1 MVHDVITDSWDI
13 TSVNPQI
20 NPGWFIKGL
29 VYWTPK
35 WWRICYFNIPNS
47 SSSGHFT
54 LVGSPGGTQS
64 FTVEPLPSTGP
75 KIHGIRYL
83 FFWAARQVLP
93 PKHWACPKKKSM
105 GRHRPWTQTWHC
117 YELIGWKS
125 GSPSRV
131 PEKVWPLKRDIQ
143 MLRKFS
149 LKEASWIMLPHLLYI
164 SLEHIL

>member
-1 MVHDVITDSWDI
+1 MS
-13 TSVNPQI
+13 
-20 NPGWFIKGL
+20 
-29 VYWTPK
+29 TP
-35 WWRICYFNIPNS
+35 RL
-47 SSSGHFT
+47 T
-54 LVGSPGGTQS
+54 LVDSSRGLLDPQMVKNLLLQYPQFVQPRSLHPGREPRRYPEFHSRAFAINRTKNTRH
-64 FTVEPLPSTGP
+64 TVS
-75 KIHGIRYL
+75 I
-83 FFWAARQVLP
+83 FFAVRQVLP

-149 LKEASWIMLPHLLYI
+149 LKEASWIMLLHLLYI

>member
-1 MVHDVITDSWDI
+1 MS
-13 TSVNPQI
+13 
-20 NPGWFIKGL
+20 
-29 VYWTPK
+29 TP
-35 WWRICYFNIPNS
+35 RL
-47 SSSGHFT
+47 T
-54 LVGSPGGTQS
+54 LVDSSRGLLDPQMVKNLLLQYPQFVQPRSLHPGREPRRYPEFHSRAFAINRTKNTRHTVSIFFGSKAS
-64 FTVEPLPSTGP
+64 FATKTLGMSE
-75 KIHGIRYL
+75 
-83 FFWAARQVLP
+83 
-93 PKHWACPKKKSM
+93 KKSM

-149 LKEASWIMLPHLLYI
+149 LKEASWIMLLHLLYI

>member
-1 MVHDVITDSWDI
+1 MS
-13 TSVNPQI
+13 
-20 NPGWFIKGL
+20 
-29 VYWTPK
+29 TP
-35 WWRICYFNIPNS
+35 RL
-47 SSSGHFT
+47 T
-54 LVGSPGGTQS
+54 LVDSSRGLLDPQMVKNLLLQYPQFVQPRSLHPGREPRRYPEFHSRAFAINRTKNTRH
-64 FTVEPLPSTGP
+64 TVSIFL
-75 KIHGIRYL
+75 
-83 FFWAARQVLP
+83 AARQVLP

-149 LKEASWIMLPHLLYI
+149 LKEASWIMLLHLLYI